1 MLLTL
6 LSFVVVIGVI
16 ILVHEWGH
24 FVAARLSGIRVEVFS
39 IGFGPAMWTRHSGGT
54 EYRIAWFP
62 LGGYV
67 RMAGMIDESLDDGSH
82 ITGAADEF
90 MSKNSWQ
97 KAFVISAGV
106 IMNGVLALLLY
117 TVIAGVWGVGR
128 PSEEPVLAGLRP
140 DMPAIDAGLQAG
152 DRVLSVQDRPVATW
166 QELADA
172 IHDRPDQTTTLRVLR
187 PREAVG
193 AVAETLAVSL
203 SPKRVSLPGEGTV
216 GLIGIDPGV
225 VVERVGL
232 LGALG
237 AGLRR
242 TWEESRMAYATI
254 AALVTGQAGLKD
266 LGGPI
271 LIAQLS
277 GESARGGLMVFLS
290 FIAFISVNI
299 GFLNILPIPVLDGGH
314 LVYILIE
321 ALLRRPISNR
331 IKLWV
336 QQAGMVLLLL
346 LMVLVMKNDVLR
358 LVKRDPQS
366 STPTE
371 QGK

>member
-24 FVAARLSGIRVEVFS
+24 FIAARLCGIRVEVFS
-39 IGFGPAMWTRHSGGT
+39 IGFGPAMWKRERGGT
-54 EYRIAWFP
+54 EYRVAWVP

-90 MSKNSWQ
+90 MSKKAWQ

-106 IMNGVLALLLY
+106 LMNGILAILLY
-117 TVIAGVWGVGR
+117 TAIAGVWGVGR
-128 PSEEPVLAGLRP
+128 ASSEPVLAGLRP
-140 DMPAIDAGLQAG
+140 DMPGMEAGLEAG
-152 DRVLSVQDRPVATW
+152 DRVLRVEGAAVSTW
-166 QELADA
+166 EELAEA
-172 IHDRPDQTTTLRVLR
+172 IHRRPDLPTRLVVCRQAESAPADTVELTL
-187 PREAVG
+187 
-193 AVAETLAVSL
+193 T
-203 SPKRVSLPGEGTV
+203 PKRVALPGVGQV

-225 VVERVGL
+225 EIVKVGP
-232 LGALG
+232 LGALE
-237 AGLRR
+237 AGLRK
-242 TWEESRMAYATI
+242 TWEETRMAYATI
-254 AALVTGQAGLKD
+254 SALVTGQAGLKD

-277 GESARGGLMVFLS
+277 GESARGGLMVFLG

-299 GFLNILPIPVLDGGH
+299 GFLNILPFPVLDGGH

-321 ALLRRPISNR
+321 AALRRPISNR
-331 IKLWV
+331 VKIWV

-346 LMVLVMKNDVLR
+346 LMVLVMKNDVMR
-358 LVKRDPQS
+358 LVHRAQGVVDPVEE
-366 STPTE
+366 P
-371 QGK
+371 K

>member
-24 FVAARLSGIRVEVFS
+24 FIAARLCGIRVEVFS
-39 IGFGPAMWTRHSGGT
+39 IGFGPTMWKRESGGT
-54 EYRIAWFP
+54 EYRVAWFP

-67 RMAGMIDESLDDGSH
+67 RMAGMIDESLDDGAS

-90 MSKNSWQ
+90 MSKNAWQ

-106 IMNGVLALLLY
+106 LMNGILAILLF

-128 PSEEPVLAGLRP
+128 ASREPVLAGLRP
-140 DMPAIDAGLQAG
+140 DMPGAAAGLLAG
-152 DRVLSVQDRPVATW
+152 DRVLAVQGAPIATW
-166 QELADA
+166 EELAEA
-172 IHDRPDQTTTLRVLR
+172 IHQRPELPTTL
-187 PREAVG
+187 
-193 AVAETLAVSL
+193 TLVRQTASAPADTLDLSL
-203 SPKRVSLPGEGTV
+203 TPKRVAVPGQGQV

-225 VVERVGL
+225 EIVKVGVF
-232 LGALG
+232 GALG
-237 AGLRR
+237 AGLRK

-277 GESARGGLMVFLS
+277 GESARGGLMVFLG

-314 LVYILIE
+314 LVYIIIE
-321 ALLRRPISNR
+321 AAIRRPISNR
-331 IKLWV
+331 VKLWV

-346 LMVLVMKNDVLR
+346 LMVLVMKNDVMR
-358 LVKRDPQS
+358 LVQRAQGTVDPVEES
-366 STPTE
+366 
-371 QGK
+371 K